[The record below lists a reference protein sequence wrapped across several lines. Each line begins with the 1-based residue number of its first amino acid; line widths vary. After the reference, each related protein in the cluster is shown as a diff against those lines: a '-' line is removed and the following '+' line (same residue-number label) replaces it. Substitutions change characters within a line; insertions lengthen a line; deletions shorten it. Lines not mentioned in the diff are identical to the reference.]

1 MELDLAYIIVIVL
14 LSIALIALIVHMLG
28 TSTINRSYSHKHK
41 RHWYPWNKNKRQQ
54 IGGCAGTK
62 YGCCPNSQIP
72 KLNALGTNC

>member
-28 TSTINRSYSHKHK
+28 TSTIERSHK
-41 RHWYPWNKNKRQQ
+41 RHWYPWNKNRNRGQQ

-72 KLNALGTNC
+72 KLNYLGTNC

>member
-28 TSTINRSYSHKHK
+28 TSTIDHKYRHK
-41 RHWYPWNKNKRQQ
+41 RHWYPWNRQQ